1 MLLALL
7 DHLRDKRRRQLWSHD
22 QATGRR
28 GEDLAHRYLQK
39 LGYIVVARNY
49 RLSSGSGEADIIA
62 WDGDDLVI
70 VEVKTRETEAFGP
83 PERAIDDEKRL
94 ALQRVARDYARKSNT
109 PESQVRCDAVSVILT
124 TPPRIELFRNAVRW
138 KVIT

>member
-7 DHLRDKRRRQLWSHD
+7 DSLRHKQRRKLWSPD

-28 GEDLAHRYLQK
+28 GEDLAQRYLRK

-62 WDGDDLVI
+62 WDDDELVI
-70 VEVKTRETEAFGP
+70 VEVKTRESEAFGP
-83 PERAIDDEKRL
+83 PERAIDDDKRQ
-94 ALQRVARDYARKSNT
+94 ALHRVARDYARKSNT
-109 PESQVRCDAVSVILT
+109 PEMRIRCDAVSIVLSS
-124 TPPRIELFRNAVRW
+124 PPRIELFRNAIRW
-138 KVIT
+138 KFTS